1 MGLREAVL
9 AVVGAPG
16 CWERLST
23 PSPWLIKRRQR
34 LARGVSRKQTGSA
47 NRRKA
52 RGRLARLD
60 ARIANVRTDSLHPLT
75 TDLTRRFDTIGI
87 EDLNVRGMMAN
98 RHLARAVGDAG
109 LGEFRRQLEYKAP
122 MRGGQVVVAD
132 RWFPSSKMCSA
143 CGERLPLSV
152 RQWACSA
159 CRSAHDR
166 DVNAAVNL
174 KNHAVRSTVK
184 ACGEAGAGRGSGIR
198 HIVPVKPASAK
209 QEVSFGYVQAY
220 SSRSDGTV
228 HAGRFSDCFSAPRG
242 VFAWCGGHVRH
253 RFVAHAQQQFG
264 RRTSF
269 SRTVCRWGSTP

>member
-109 LGEFRRQLEYKAP
+109 FGEFRRQLEYKAP
-122 MRGGQVVVAD
+122 VRGGQVVVAD
-132 RWFPSSKMCSA
+132 RWFPSSKICSA
-143 CGERLPLSV
+143 CGVRLPLSV

-184 ACGEAGAGRGSGIR
+184 ACGEARRWPGQRHPPYRPGETGLREAGSQLWLCLGIF
-198 HIVPVKPASAK
+198 
-209 QEVSFGYVQAY
+209 E
-220 SSRSDGTV
+220 
-228 HAGRFSDCFSAPRG
+228 
-242 VFAWCGGHVRH
+242 
-253 RFVAHAQQQFG
+253 
-264 RRTSF
+264 
-269 SRTVCRWGSTP
+269 